1 MNASSRRNNSNC
13 RNKATRISMITGM
26 QATEKTKL
34 ATAMMQPTART
45 SAKEGRPEKGET
57 STAQGNSQHQ
67 IQQ

>member
-1 MNASSRRNNSNC
+1 
-13 RNKATRISMITGM
+13 MITGM

>member
-1 MNASSRRNNSNC
+1 
-13 RNKATRISMITGM
+13 MITGT

-45 SAKEGRPEKGET
+45 SAKEGRPETGET
-57 STAQGNSQHQ
+57 SSAQGNCQRQ